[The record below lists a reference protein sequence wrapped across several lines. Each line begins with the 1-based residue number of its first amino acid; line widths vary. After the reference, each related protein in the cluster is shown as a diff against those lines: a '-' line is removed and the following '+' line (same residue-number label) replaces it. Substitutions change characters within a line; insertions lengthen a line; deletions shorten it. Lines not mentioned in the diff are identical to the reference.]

1 MPTSTVNQ
9 GRNRQIAEILL
20 DNIKTRMSGN
30 MDMTPKDLGD
40 KWVYAEIEVN
50 TSADLLST
58 SNDFLGTGVALTTS
72 DTYEWVAI
80 KNTSTTATDG
90 ICICLAGE
98 TASHTLANGIFIGAG
113 EMICLKIPFVT
124 VANLHAAS
132 VTMNTAYG
140 FPSSSNSSA
149 VTVQVAAIIDDAS
162 YTP

>member
-1 MPTSTVNQ
+1 MPTSSVNQ
-9 GRNRQIAEILL
+9 GRNRQKAEILL
-20 DNIKTRMSGN
+20 DTIKTTMVGSL
-30 MDMTPKDLGD
+30 DMTPKDLGD
-40 KWVYAEIEVN
+40 KWVYAEVSVN

-58 SNDFLGTGVALTTS
+58 ANDFLGSGTALTTS

-98 TASHTLANGIFIGAG
+98 TAAWNLANGIFLGAG
-113 EMICLKIPFVT
+113 EMICLKIPHVT

-132 VTMNTAYG
+132 ITMNAAYG
-140 FPSSSNSSA
+140 HPASANSDA